1 MDEPVSHGRTGERDN
16 VPISMGRLA
25 AAIASL
31 DKSGEKG
38 AERRNGKL
46 PHSGASLREMVS
58 VIVKTAR
65 SKSEPVD
72 VRRLLHQARVRRH
85 VVVSLNVDAVAR
97 GHPAFQGLRNLLQ
110 R

>member
-1 MDEPVSHGRTGERDN
+1 
-16 VPISMGRLA
+16 MGRLA